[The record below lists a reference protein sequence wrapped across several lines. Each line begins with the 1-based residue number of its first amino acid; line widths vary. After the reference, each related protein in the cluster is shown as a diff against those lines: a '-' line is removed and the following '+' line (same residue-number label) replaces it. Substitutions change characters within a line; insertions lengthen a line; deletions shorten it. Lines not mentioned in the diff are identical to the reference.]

1 MFQKPLH
8 RRIQAAREKNQRLV
22 APLLGLPGLKL
33 VGTSVKIAQQNF
45 GKHFEVLKALHSR
58 FRPDI
63 IFPLMDLTVEANAVG
78 RTTVFPKHDS
88 ATVLKDHFEIA
99 ELNMQK
105 SVNIN
110 FDVRLLGYIETMKLM
125 SIGFPDDVLR
135 GAYVTGPYTMAGQLM
150 GAEEAAMAALNEPD
164 KLDVLCRFT
173 TEKAEEY
180 ARQLIA
186 AGSQII
192 CILEPSAVMLGPD
205 QFEQFSARYVRH
217 ISDGCRF
224 SDAATVYHICGN
236 SNHLIDKMVESGVDA
251 LSLDSREMGVDLP
264 SVAERVKGKVGLV
277 GNISPT
283 ETILKSNPDA
293 VEKEVR
299 QLLEA
304 MAPYENFVLSTGCD
318 LPRGTPVQNIEA
330 FMRAGRTAIG

>member
-8 RRIQAAREKNQRLV
+8 RKIKAARGNNQRLV

-33 VGTSVKIAQQNF
+33 VGTSIKIAQQNF

-58 FRPDI
+58 FKPDI

-135 GAYVTGPYTMAGQLM
+135 GAYVTGPFTMAGQLM

-164 KLDVLCRFT
+164 KLDVLCQFT
-173 TEKAEEY
+173 TEKTEEY

-186 AGSQII
+186 AGAQII

-236 SNHLIDKMVESGVDA
+236 SNHLIDKMIETGVDA
-251 LSLDSREMGVDLP
+251 LSLDSRETGIDLP
-264 SVAERVKGKVGLV
+264 AIAERVQGKAGLV

-283 ETILKSNPDA
+283 ETILKSGPDA
-293 VEKEVR
+293 VEKEVKA
-299 QLLEA
+299 LLEA

-318 LPRGTPVQNIEA
+318 LPRGTPAQNIEA
-330 FMRAGRTAIG
+330 FMRAGRTAVQ